1 MERGKGGPLMNW
13 NVSTM
18 ETGKSRLPAGIT
30 LLTGLLMLAIAQFA
44 APGLAVAQSNSEI
57 KALVDRINRLEQ
69 DITDMQRQ
77 VFTGAA
83 PAPRPAAPS
92 SSSSLPAT
100 SGGDISQNG
109 LNLLLQRISALEDE
123 QRRLT
128 GAQEEASFKIN
139 QMTTRL
145 DKLVKDVDF
154 RLTDIERRLGTS
166 GAPADAMS
174 GATGAPAPLPG
185 SGSTLGSNS
194 SSAGTSSSSGEPVVV
209 GGDSLPSG
217 NQVLGTLPANSNT
230 TTSGTSAS
238 GGSST
243 APAGGL
249 GGSSG
254 SSTTVASA
262 PTGGG
267 LPDGSA
273 SEQYNYAISLVR
285 QDRYDEAERAFTEFL
300 SRHKDSNLAGN
311 AQYWLGETYYVR
323 GDFPNAASAF
333 FDGYQNYPD
342 SSKAAD
348 NLLKL
353 AMTLGQMDQKEEACA
368 TFAQMDKQFSQ
379 VPPRLRQTAD
389 REKQK
394 LGCAS

>member
-1 MERGKGGPLMNW
+1 
-13 NVSTM
+13 M
-18 ETGKSRLPAGIT
+18 ETGKSRRPAGAT
-30 LLTGLLMLAIAQFA
+30 LLTGFLMLAIAQFA
-44 APGLAVAQSNSEI
+44 APGLASAQSNSEVR
-57 KALVDRINRLEQ
+57 ALVDRINRLEQ

-77 VFTGAA
+77 VFTGTA

-92 SSSSLPAT
+92 SPSTLPSG

-154 RLTDIERRLGTS
+154 RLTDIERRLGSS
-166 GAPADAMS
+166 GSAPDAMS
-174 GATGAPAPLPG
+174 GSLGAPAPLPG
-185 SGSTLGSNS
+185 TGTTLGSG
-194 SSAGTSSSSGEPVVV
+194 SSAGSNASSSEPVVV

-217 NQVLGTLPANSNT
+217 SQVLGTLPANSNT
-230 TTSGTSAS
+230 TTSNTSTS
-238 GGSST
+238 GGSS
-243 APAGGL
+243 ALPA

-262 PTGGG
+262 PSGGG
-267 LPDGSA
+267 LPDGSV
-273 SEQYNYAISLVR
+273 SDQYNYAISLVR
-285 QDRYDEAERAFTEFL
+285 EDRYDEAERAFTEFL

>member
-1 MERGKGGPLMNW
+1 
-13 NVSTM
+13 M
-18 ETGKSRLPAGIT
+18 ETGKSHRPAGAT
-30 LLTGLLMLAIAQFA
+30 LLTGFLMLAIAQFA
-44 APGLAVAQSNSEI
+44 APGLASAQSNSEI
-57 KALVDRINRLEQ
+57 RALVDRINRLEQ

-92 SSSSLPAT
+92 SPSSSPSG

-154 RLTDIERRLGTS
+154 RLTDIERRLGSS
-166 GAPADAMS
+166 GSASDAMS
-174 GATGAPAPLPG
+174 GARGAPAPRPGTGATLG
-185 SGSTLGSNS
+185 SGS
-194 SSAGTSSSSGEPVVV
+194 SSGSEPVVV

-217 NQVLGTLPANSNT
+217 SQVLGTLPANSNT
-230 TTSGTSAS
+230 TTSNTSTS
-238 GGSST
+238 GGSS
-243 APAGGL
+243 ALPA

-262 PTGGG
+262 PSGGG
-267 LPDGSA
+267 LPDGSV
-273 SEQYNYAISLVR
+273 SDQYNYAISLVR
-285 QDRYDEAERAFTEFL
+285 EDRYDEAERAFTEFL

-394 LGCAS
+394 LGCAN

>member
-1 MERGKGGPLMNW
+1 
-13 NVSTM
+13 M
-18 ETGKSRLPAGIT
+18 ETGKSRRPAGAM
-30 LLTGLLMLAIAQFA
+30 LVTGFLMLAMAQFA
-44 APGLAVAQSNSEI
+44 APGLASAQSNSEI
-57 KALVDRINRLEQ
+57 RALVDRINRLEQ

-92 SSSSLPAT
+92 SPSSLPSG

-154 RLTDIERRLGTS
+154 RLTDIERRLGSS
-166 GAPADAMS
+166 GSAPDAMS
-174 GATGAPAPLPG
+174 GTTGGPAPLPG
-185 SGSTLGSNS
+185 TGATLGSS
-194 SSAGTSSSSGEPVVV
+194 SSAGSSSEPVVV
-209 GGDSLPSG
+209 SGDSLPSG
-217 NQVLGTLPANSNT
+217 SQVLGTLPANSNT
-230 TTSGTSAS
+230 ATSNTSTS
-238 GGSST
+238 SGSSA
-243 APAGGL
+243 APAG
-249 GGSSG
+249 G

-267 LPDGSA
+267 LPDGSV
-273 SEQYNYAISLVR
+273 SDQYNYAISLVR
-285 QDRYDEAERAFTEFL
+285 EDRYDEAERAFTEFL